1 MRWLSVMRLAR
12 LVRSNVDCQLSPDGR
27 NRETGAVASIVAILF
42 GTGVLLGLGA
52 LVIDTGSLLYE
63 RRQLQNGADAA
74 ALSIAKTCA
83 EADKA
88 HALNSAL
95 PLCAAPDISDSSSS
109 SLVGLAG
116 KNAADGLSDIASV
129 CESAALSDSTKVGS
143 NPSAFPTQC
152 APPATPGL
160 VECPNT
166 SSTAKYV
173 EVRTSTRS
181 ADPSAAHPTIL
192 PPILAQTLAG
202 GGYSGETVKACARAG
217 WGPGKTTGFVL
228 PIAMSYCEW
237 KAATGANPE
246 ANPPIAGTYVTPP
259 DYSSRVAYGYTDRIS
274 SPQLTPLWPTATEH
288 EIYTASSVPAL
299 GCTTWDGHVT
309 PGNFSAVVQT
319 QSCSATAGEWMVGNT
334 GNDSPCSDAE
344 LLPYRGKLILVP
356 LFNCVASSTA
366 PLTPTTDCQ
375 APGNEANYHITGYAT
390 FYLTGWQFSGT
401 NGGYD
406 KSIKDSHQLCVG
418 PGTTGNSGR
427 CLSGWFTREVIGVG
441 QIDDT
446 DAPDFGTTVIQALG

>member
-1 MRWLSVMRLAR
+1 MHRLSVMRLAR
-12 LVRSNVDCQLSPDGR
+12 LVHGHVDRRLSPNGR
-27 NRETGAVASIVAILF
+27 RGEGGAVAALF
-42 GTGVLLGLGA
+42 GMLVAFGVLLGLGA
-52 LVIDTGSLLYE
+52 IVIDTGSLLYE

-95 PLCAAPDISDSSSS
+95 PLCAASDFL
-109 SLVGLAG
+109 SLPELAG

-129 CESAALSDSTKVGS
+129 CGSAALSDSTKVGS

-237 KAATGANPE
+237 KAATGANPG
-246 ANPPIAGTYVTPP
+246 AIPPIAGTYVTPP
-259 DYSSRVAYGYTDRIS
+259 DYSFGVAYGYTGLIS

-299 GCTTWDGHVT
+299 GCTTWNGHVT

-334 GNDSPCSDAE
+334 GNDSPCTD
-344 LLPYRGKLILVP
+344 LQLVPYRGKRILVP
-356 LFNCVASSTA
+356 LFDCVASSTA

-401 NGGYD
+401 TDGYD

-427 CLSGWFTREVIGVG
+427 CFSGWFTREVIGVG